1 MKLKEIQR
9 GLKNRAQLYQALY
22 HDSRTPRLS
31 RVLLWLALGYFFLPF
46 DLIPDFIPVLGQL
59 DDALI
64 IPGLIF
70 LGLKMIPHPLYQE
83 HYTNIFSPAN

>member
-1 MKLKEIQR
+1 MKLKEIRQ
-9 GLKNRAQLYQALY
+9 GLKNHLRLYQSLY

-31 RVLLWLALGYFFLPF
+31 RILLWLALGYFFLPF
-46 DLIPDFIPVLGQL
+46 DLIPDFIPVIGQL

-70 LGLKMIPHPLYQE
+70 LALKMIPRPLYQE
-83 HYTNIFSPAN
+83 HYTNIFSPDN